1 MSRPDFWD
9 DPEKAQSTISRGNE
23 LRNWVEPLRE
33 LTAAIDDGTLLLEI
47 AEEEEDL
54 EAASREV
61 SSELDK
67 IDARLDALELKRMLG
82 GPNDKRNAILSINA
96 GAGGTEACDWA
107 DMLLRM
113 YKRWAENHGFGVE
126 LLDLL
131 SGDSAGVKNVT
142 VVVRGECAY
151 GYLKAEKGVHRLVRI
166 SPFDAN
172 KRRHTSFASV
182 DVSPE
187 IEDDVEVE
195 IEDKDLRIDT
205 FRSSGPGGQHVNV
218 TDSAVRITH
227 IPTGIV
233 VRCQNERSQ
242 HKNKATAMKIVRS
255 RLYEHEM
262 RKREEK
268 LKKEHGP
275 KMEIAWGSQIRSYVF
290 QPYTMVKDHRLNL
303 ETSNVEAVMDG
314 DLDQFI
320 HPYLKQFS

>member
-1 MSRPDFWD
+1 MSRPGFWD
-9 DPEKAQSTISRGNE
+9 DQETAQSIIAEGNE
-23 LRNWVEPLRE
+23 LREWVQPLRE
-33 LTAAIDDGTLLLEI
+33 LTSAVEDARVLVELTG
-47 AEEEEDL
+47 EEEDPD
-54 EAASREV
+54 EASPELLG
-61 SSELDK
+61 ELDK
-67 IDARLDALELKRMLG
+67 IASQLDALELKRMLG

-107 DMLLRM
+107 EMLLRM
-113 YKRWAENHGFGVE
+113 YRRWAEEHEFGIE
-126 LLDLL
+126 ILDLL
-131 SGDSAGVKNVT
+131 PGDSAGIKNVT
-142 VVVRGECAY
+142 AVVRGDSAY

-195 IEDKDLRIDT
+195 VEEKDLRIDT

-242 HKNKATAMKIVRS
+242 HKNKATAMKVLRS

-262 RKREEK
+262 RKREEE
-268 LKKEHGP
+268 LKKELGA
-275 KMEIAWGSQIRSYVF
+275 KMEISWGSQIRSYVF
-290 QPYTMVKDHRLNL
+290 QPYTMVKDHRMNL

-314 DLDQFI
+314 ALDQFI